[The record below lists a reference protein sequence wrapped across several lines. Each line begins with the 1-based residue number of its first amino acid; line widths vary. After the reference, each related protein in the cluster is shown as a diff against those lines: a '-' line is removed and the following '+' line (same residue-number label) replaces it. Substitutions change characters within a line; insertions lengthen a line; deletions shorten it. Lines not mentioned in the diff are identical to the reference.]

1 MCGLTEC
8 GCFYPLEQ
16 LSVNNHIYSLNI
28 HKFSG
33 ILEILLQ
40 TCYNNPYFPLEG
52 IIQTGNQVRN
62 MAGRKKDPLYKSF
75 GYAFQGIFTC
85 IRKERNMKIHCMVAA
100 LVVIAGLIL
109 GISVT
114 EWCICLGLFGMVM
127 ALELVNTAVEAVVD
141 LVTEERHPLAKI
153 AKDTAAGAVLIA
165 AIMAAIVGLII
176 FVPKWDLFFWE
187 YDRNRKLLISG

>member
-1 MCGLTEC
+1 MEDH
-8 GCFYPLEQ
+8 
-16 LSVNNHIYSLNI
+16 SHR
-28 HKFSG
+28 KSG
-33 ILEILLQ
+33 E
-40 TCYNNPYFPLEG
+40 EH
-52 IIQTGNQVRN
+52 
-62 MAGRKKDPLYKSF
+62 GRQKKGPLYKSF

-85 IRKERNMKIHCMVAA
+85 IRQERNMKIHCTVAV

-153 AKDTAAGAVLIA
+153 AMTQQ
-165 AIMAAIVGLII
+165 
-176 FVPKWDLFFWE
+176 PE
-187 YDRNRKLLISG
+187 QY